1 MTDTDVPYR
10 EQDDMRLCPIC
21 RMPISVLAT
30 KCRHCGGEVA
40 RPRRKEASLTIHDL
54 GGDSQPTYTPSGDV
68 IEAIEAFRAEV
79 ISGQKTEAPGAE
91 SSQLGAASGLPELDA
106 RSRDLMQ
113 FALSS
118 STISSTPPPR
128 VAQRPSGASRLM
140 LGLGVAVA
148 VLLCLVFAYKIVEGL
163 RSDRVEQKPAYHNRA
178 PEIMAMKGSGLEAL
192 RAAQDAVK
200 NAPSPENDQ
209 ILNQARD
216 YFVQE
221 INALLTA
228 DPWDPELLQKAS
240 RLTIEA
246 VGLDNDSRIRDIR
259 QQVLDEV
266 AAYSMFLQVSP
277 EQNTVI
283 YKKTADAAE
292 EEIVG
297 VGDLLGGRFEVLN
310 VTPRQVRLEDTR
322 RQSRGGGRLLVYW
335 VERGRLTPAG

>member
-1 MTDTDVPYR
+1 MTDTDVPFR

-40 RPRRKEASLTIHDL
+40 RPRRKEANLTIQDL
-54 GGDSQPTYTPSGDV
+54 GGDAQPTYTPSGDV

-79 ISGQKTEAPGAE
+79 ISGQKADLPGSEPSA
-91 SSQLGAASGLPELDA
+91 LGGGSGLPELDA

-118 STISSTPPPR
+118 STVSSTPPPR
-128 VAQRPSGASRLM
+128 VAQQPSGASRLL

-148 VLLCLVFAYKIVEGL
+148 TLLCLVFVYKIVEGL
-163 RSDRVEQKPAYHNRA
+163 RSDDVEQKPTYHNRA
-178 PEIMAMKGSGLEAL
+178 PEMMAANGGGLEVLKAAL
-192 RAAQDAVK
+192 DAVN
-200 NAPSPENDQ
+200 NAPGPENDQ
-209 ILNQARD
+209 VLNQSRD
-216 YFVQE
+216 YFVKE
-221 INALLTA
+221 IDALLTA

-240 RLTIEA
+240 RLTSEGVI
-246 VGLDNDSRIRDIR
+246 LDNDARIRDIR

-266 AAYSMFLQVSP
+266 AAYSMFLQVNP
-277 EQNTVI
+277 EQNTVV
-283 YKKTADAAE
+283 YKRSAEATE
-292 EEIVG
+292 EEVVG

-322 RQSRGGGRLLVYW
+322 HASRGGGRLLVYW